1 MQIRH
6 LGRVAYE
13 PTFAAM
19 REFTDKRTSETP
31 DEIWVVEHDPVFTL
45 GLAADQSHVLNPDGI
60 PVVQT
65 DRGGEVTYHGP
76 GQAVIYLLMDLR
88 RRRPEEKMYV
98 REFVRRIEQS
108 VIDMLAQQG
117 LTGERKEGAPGIY
130 VAKTGAKA
138 GATMVANAGA
148 KIAALGLKVRS
159 NGCTYHGM
167 ALNVA
172 MDLTPFS
179 AINPCGYVGLDVVD
193 LQVMGINISLHQAQ
207 LALVEQLQKHLGLT

>member
-1 MQIRH
+1 MHIRH
-6 LGRVAYE
+6 LGRVGYE
-13 PTFAAM
+13 PVFAAM
-19 REFTDKRTSETP
+19 REFTDTRTSATP
-31 DEIWVVEHDPVFTL
+31 DEIWVVEHDPVYTL
-45 GLAADQSHVLNPDGI
+45 GLAADIAHVLNPQDI

-88 RRRPEEKMYV
+88 RRSPEEKMYV
-98 REFVRRIEQS
+98 REFVHRIEQS
-108 VIDMLAQQG
+108 VIDMLAAHN
-117 LTGERKEGAPGIY
+117 LMCERKMGAPGIY
-130 VAKTGAKA
+130 ISQPDAKGRWQ
-138 GATMVANAGA
+138 GA

-179 AINPCGYVGLDVVD
+179 AINPCGYTGLEVVD
-193 LQVMGINISLHQAQ
+193 MKTMGFDISLHEAQ
-207 LALVEQLQKHLGLT
+207 LALVKQLQKNLGRQ

>member
-1 MQIRH
+1 VKIRH

-19 REFTDKRTSETP
+19 RDFTDARTSATP

-45 GLAADQSHVLNPDGI
+45 GLAADPSHVLNPQGI

-88 RRRPEEKMYV
+88 RRTPEEKMFV
-98 REFVRRIEQS
+98 RGFVRRIEQS
-108 VIDMLAQQG
+108 VIDMLAEYN
-117 LTGERKEGAPGIY
+117 LKTERKDGAPGIY
-130 VAKTGAKA
+130 IARVE
-138 GATMVANAGA
+138 ANQWQGA
-148 KIAALGLKVRS
+148 KIAALGLKVLS
-159 NGCTYHGM
+159 NGSTYHGL

-172 MDLTPFS
+172 MDLSPFAS
-179 AINPCGYVGLDVVD
+179 INPCGYAGQEVVD
-193 LQVMGINISLHQAQ
+193 LKTMGIELPLIEAQ
-207 LALVEQLQKHLGLT
+207 TALVEQLQINLEPL

>member
-1 MQIRH
+1 MYIRH

-13 PTFAAM
+13 PTFTAM
-19 REFTDKRTSETP
+19 REFTDKRTSSTP
-31 DEIWVVEHDPVFTL
+31 DEIWVVEHNPVFTL
-45 GLAADQSHVLNPDGI
+45 GLAADPSHVLSPQGI

-108 VIDMLAQQG
+108 VIDMLAG
-117 LTGERKEGAPGIY
+117 HNLTGERREGAPGIY
-130 VAKTGAKA
+130 IAQTG
-138 GATMVANAGA
+138 ANAGA

-172 MDLTPFS
+172 MDLTPFT
-179 AINPCGYVGLDVVD
+179 AINPCGYAGLDVVD
-193 LQVMGINISLHQAQ
+193 LKTMGIEIPLHDAQ
-207 LALVEQLQKHLGLT
+207 SALVEQLQKNLGLI

>member
-1 MQIRH
+1 MHIRQ

-19 REFTDKRTSETP
+19 RDFTDKRTDLTP

-45 GLAADQSHVLNPDGI
+45 GLAADPSHVLNPQGI

-108 VIDMLAQQG
+108 VIDMLDAYD
-117 LTGERKEGAPGIY
+117 LNAERKEGAPGIY
-130 VAKTGAKA
+130 IAQADDSGCWRS
-138 GATMVANAGA
+138 A

-159 NGCTYHGM
+159 NGSTYHGV

-172 MDLTPFS
+172 MDLAPFA
-179 AINPCGYVGLDVVD
+179 AINPCGYAGLDVVD
-193 LQVMGINISLHQAQ
+193 LKTMGIDVPLGEAQ
-207 LALVEQLQKHLGLT
+207 TALVKHLKNNLGSK

>member
-1 MQIRH
+1 MHIRH

-19 REFTDKRTSETP
+19 RVFTDTRTPETP

-45 GLAADQSHVLNPDGI
+45 GLAADPSHVLRAQGI

-76 GQAVIYLLMDLR
+76 GQVVIYLLMDLR

-108 VIDMLAQQG
+108 VIDMLAEHN

-130 VAKTGAKA
+130 MAQAGAKT
-138 GATMVANAGA
+138 GA

-172 MDLTPFS
+172 MDLAPFA
-179 AINPCGYVGLDVVD
+179 AINPCGYAGLDVVD
-193 LQVMGINISLHQAQ
+193 LKAMGINISLHQAQ
-207 LALVEQLQKHLGLT
+207 LALVEQLQKSLGLT

>member
-1 MQIRH
+1 MHIRH

-13 PTFAAM
+13 PTFTAM
-19 REFTDKRTSETP
+19 REFTEGRTPATP

-45 GLAADQSHVLNPDGI
+45 GLAADPSNVLNAQGI

-76 GQAVIYLLMDLR
+76 GQAVIYLLIDLR

-108 VIDMLAQQG
+108 VIDMLAEHN

-130 VAKTGAKA
+130 IAQT
-138 GATMVANAGA
+138 GA

-172 MDLTPFS
+172 MDLAPFA
-179 AINPCGYVGLDVVD
+179 AINPCGYAGLDVVD
-193 LQVMGINISLHQAQ
+193 LKTMGVDIALRDAQ
-207 LALVEQLQKHLGLT
+207 LMLVQQLQKNLGMR

>member
-1 MQIRH
+1 MHIRH

-19 REFTDKRTSETP
+19 REFTDKRTSATP

-45 GLAADQSHVLNPDGI
+45 GLAADPSHVLNPQNI

-76 GQAVIYLLMDLR
+76 GQAVIYLLIDLR
-88 RRRPEEKMYV
+88 RRQPEEKMFV

-108 VIDMLAQQG
+108 VIDLLAQHN

-130 VAKTGAKA
+130 IAQTGE
-138 GATMVANAGA
+138 

-172 MDLTPFS
+172 MDLAPFA
-179 AINPCGYVGLDVVD
+179 AINPCGYAGLDVVD
-193 LQVMGINISLHQAQ
+193 LKAMGVNISLHQAQ
-207 LALVEQLQKHLGLT
+207 LALLEQLQKNLGLT